1 MAIEKAK
8 AFLGEL
14 AKDEELRKKFSGFT
28 LDELK
33 QAAQELKGSGELS
46 DEDLDNAAGG
56 IISAINVDIS

>member
-1 MAIEKAK
+1 MAIERAK